1 MSQLFKT
8 EIDNDLLFKYLNLVC
23 EKTEKYYIYDICSYK
38 KGELNGENKNF
49 CNSILPYYHKAKQKY
64 ITRELNYTKFV
75 TIIRQ
80 ICKQNMISFTTKII
94 YSKSK
99 YNIPYYIYY

>member
-8 EIDNDLLFKYLNLVC
+8 EIDNDLLFNYLDLVC

-49 CNSILPYYHKAKQKY
+49 CRGSMGVPPPCDGGYVAAPRLFLCGFAA
-64 ITRELNYTKFV
+64 LF
-75 TIIRQ
+75 
-80 ICKQNMISFTTKII
+80 
-94 YSKSK
+94 
-99 YNIPYYIYY
+99 